1 MAFMGHLVTAARV
14 AVLAIGLSSLTMKF
28 ASTVFRV
35 AAVWGVLVLAPLFF
49 MFDGSGVT
57 GNPPFTYLQAYFG
70 FLCVTLAWQ
79 LAFWVIGSDPVRFRP
94 LMVPAMV
101 EKFGFV
107 LALTVLYMQGRV
119 GPSEVLPAV
128 PDFVLGAL
136 FVAAYAKTR

>member
-1 MAFMGHLVTAARV
+1 
-14 AVLAIGLSSLTMKF
+14 MKF
-28 ASTVFRV
+28 ASIVFRV
-35 AAVWGVLVLAPLFF
+35 AAVWGVVVLGPLFF
-49 MFDGSGVT
+49 MFDGSGVP

-79 LAFWVIGSDPVRFRP
+79 LAFWIIGSDPVRFRP
-94 LMVPAMV
+94 LMIPAML

-128 PDFVLGAL
+128 PDFILGAL
-136 FVAAYAKTR
+136 FVAAYGKTR

>member
-1 MAFMGHLVTAARV
+1 MT
-14 AVLAIGLSSLTMKF
+14 F

-49 MFDGSGVT
+49 LFDDGGVA

-79 LAFWVIGSDPVRFRP
+79 LAFWVIGSDPVRFRR
-94 LMVPAMV
+94 LMIPAML

-107 LALTVLYMQGRV
+107 LALAVLYMQGRV
-119 GPSEVLPAV
+119 SPSEVLPAV
-128 PDFVLGAL
+128 PDLVLGLL
-136 FVAAYAKTR
+136 FVAAYLKTRRSTR

>member
-1 MAFMGHLVTAARV
+1 
-14 AVLAIGLSSLTMKF
+14 MKF
-28 ASTVFRV
+28 ASTVFRA
-35 AAVWGVLVLAPLFF
+35 AAVWGLLVLVPLFF
-49 MFDGSGVT
+49 MFDGRGVT

-79 LAFWVIGSDPVRFRP
+79 LGFWIIGSDPVRFRP
-94 LMVPAMV
+94 LMIPAMV

-107 LALTVLYMQGRV
+107 LALAVLYVQGRV

-136 FVAAYAKTR
+136 FVAAYVRTRPSTPSSPSH